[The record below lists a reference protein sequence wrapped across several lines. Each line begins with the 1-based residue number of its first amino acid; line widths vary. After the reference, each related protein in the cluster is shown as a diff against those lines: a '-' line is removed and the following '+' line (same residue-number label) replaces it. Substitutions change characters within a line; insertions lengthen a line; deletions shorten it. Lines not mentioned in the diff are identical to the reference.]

1 MFKKQLIVLL
11 LGLLSLVLISC
22 SPKQSEIVVAT
33 YDDSEIQMAEFEKAY
48 EKNTGNLE
56 TAKNDSLKKLQDFLD
71 LYVIYKM
78 KLEDAKA
85 RHLDQDTSIIN
96 ELDEY
101 SKTIG
106 VSYYLE
112 KYLYE
117 KGMKDLYKK
126 RGEELRISHILIR
139 TDTLS
144 PKEAEERA
152 NDIIAQIKKGATF
165 EEMAKKY
172 SDDKFSKNRG
182 GDIYYLTAGLVIP
195 DFEDAAY
202 NTPVGQV
209 YPKPIKTKY
218 GYHVIKVTD
227 RRKRIPKVKAA
238 HILIR
243 TMNNEGKPDSLGKLQ
258 LINELKERIAKGED
272 FGKLAEE
279 YSDDPGSKKKNG
291 DLGYFARRQMVQPFD
306 EAVFN
311 LKVGEVSD
319 VVKTR
324 FGYHLIKLLDAKPY
338 PSYDKEKKQISAMYE
353 KARKKR
359 DKQRLI
365 EKIEQE
371 MNFALYEDA
380 LKNIL
385 VEDTSKTRLNK
396 SYWESELQ
404 KKVKDIPLMEINKTK
419 YTLDDII
426 AYNIK
431 NDKNIGKIIN
441 EKLVST
447 LLKDFKEIKLLELKA
462 EKELKNNPEFNSL
475 MEEYKNGIYIFKL
488 QEEEIWNKIDMDSTK
503 IRELFEQTKDQY
515 IIPNQ
520 VEFMEIFSRKDSLIH
535 KYYDLVKNG
544 NDFKEIAKKH
554 SEKIKNK
561 RDGGNEGLI
570 NADKN
575 EAAKHAFALEKE
587 GDISNI
593 FKNGTGWSIVKLI
606 KKVEGRNKTFEE
618 ARAEVTS
625 KFQDL
630 ESARLG
636 KEYTSKLKETY
647 KPKLFYE
654 ELKNAYK
661 TK

>member
-11 LGLLSLVLISC
+11 GFLAMIVISC
-22 SPKQSEIVVAT
+22 SPKQSEIVVAS
-33 YDDSEIQMAEFEKAY
+33 YDDSEIKMTEFEKAY

-56 TAKNDSLKKLQDFLD
+56 TAKKDSLKKLQDFLD
-71 LYVIYKM
+71 LYVVYKM
-78 KLEDAKA
+78 KLADAKA
-85 RHLDQDTSIIN
+85 RHFDQDTAIVK

-101 SKTIG
+101 GKTIG

-126 RGEELRISHILIR
+126 RADELRISHILIR

-144 PKEAEERA
+144 PKQAEQKA
-152 NDIIAQIKKGATF
+152 YDIIAQIKKGASF
-165 EEMAKKY
+165 EDMAKKY
-172 SDDKFSKNRG
+172 TEDKFSKNRG

-218 GYHVIKVTD
+218 GYHIIKVTD
-227 RRKRIPKVKAA
+227 RRKRIPKVRAA

-243 TMNNEGKPDSLGKLQ
+243 TMNNEGKADTTGKLQ
-258 LINELKERIAKGED
+258 LITAIKDSISKGAD
-272 FGKLAEE
+272 FGKMAAK
-279 YSDDPGSKKKNG
+279 YSDDPGSKKKSG
-291 DLGYFARRQMVQPFD
+291 DLGYFSRRQMVQPFD

-338 PSYDKEKKQISAMYE
+338 PSYDKEKKQISALYE
-353 KARKKR
+353 KSRKKR
-359 DKQRLI
+359 DKQKLI
-365 EKIEQE
+365 EKAEKE
-371 MNFALYEDA
+371 MNFVLYDDVV
-380 LKNIL
+380 KNIL
-385 VEDTSKTRLNK
+385 VGDTSKTRLNK
-396 SYWESELQ
+396 SYWESDLH
-404 KKVKDIPLMEINKTK
+404 KKVKDTPLMEINKKK

-431 NDKNIGKIIN
+431 NDKNIGKIIDN
-441 EKLVST
+441 KLVRT
-447 LLKDFKEIKLLELKA
+447 LLNEFKDVKVLELKA
-462 EKELKNNPEFNSL
+462 AKELKNNPEFVKL
-475 MEEYKNGIYIFKL
+475 MDEYKNGIYIFKL

-503 IRELFEQTKDQY
+503 IRELFEKTKDQY
-515 IIPNQ
+515 VFPNQ
-520 VEFMEIFSRKDSLIH
+520 VEFQEIFSRKDSLIH
-535 KYYDLVKNG
+535 KYYDMVKNG
-544 NDFKEIAKKH
+544 SDFLDVAKKH
-554 SEKIKNK
+554 SEKIKNRTK
-561 RDGGNEGLI
+561 GGNEGLI
-570 NADKN
+570 KADKN
-575 EAAKHAFALEKE
+575 EAAKHAFALNKE
-587 GDISNI
+587 NDISEI
-593 FKNGTGWSIVKLI
+593 FKNGNGWSIVKLI
-606 KKVEGRNKTFEE
+606 KKVIGRNKTFEE

-630 ESARLG
+630 ESARLE
-636 KEYTSKLKETY
+636 KEYTDKLKKTY
-647 KPKLFYE
+647 KPKMFYE

-661 TK
+661 TN